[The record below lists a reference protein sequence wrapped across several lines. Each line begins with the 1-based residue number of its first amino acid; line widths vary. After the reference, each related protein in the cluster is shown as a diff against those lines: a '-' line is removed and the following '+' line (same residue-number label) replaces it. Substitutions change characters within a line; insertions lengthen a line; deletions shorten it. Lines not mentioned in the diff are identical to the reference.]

1 MNLYRHQKLA
11 LQYMRL
17 NDSFALFMEQG
28 CGKTLPTLYRILE
41 LSKQAKIKNALIV
54 APKATMGAWYRDCE
68 LFNEKDRLILE
79 NLITVINYDSVWRK
93 GKGYDRE
100 WDCIVLDESHKI
112 KNRSSKRASFL
123 LKLSL
128 KAKYRYILTG
138 TPIGNGQLENIWAQ
152 YAFLK
157 PMVVRG
163 RIASEIFGTY
173 RQFEDKYCIL
183 NQWWKPYKYLN
194 VDELQGIISQY
205 CYRVTKAE
213 CLDLPEKLPDEV
225 YDIELKEP
233 KLYKELHKHSTIEK
247 MDLLAENPLARMT
260 KLRQICSGF
269 LNTENGIIE
278 LKCEKINVLEDF
290 LDGWEKKLVIF
301 CEFKHSIQAISSLL
315 NKLKIQHVVLD
326 GEQKN
331 KQIWR
336 QFQED
341 PKVQIIICQYQSASM
356 GIDLYAADTII
367 FYEPT
372 LRSNTLEQ
380 AKDRIHRIGQK
391 NKCSYIHFLSRGTI
405 EVSIY
410 KALKNYS
417 DFSKALFEEYLA
429 EYTRSYSGRRAGK

>member
-1 MNLYRHQKLA
+1 MSVNLYRHQKLA

-41 LSKQAKIKNALIV
+41 LGKQAKIKNALIV

-157 PMVVRG
+157 PTVVRG

-233 KLYKELHKHSTIEK
+233 KLYKELHKHSTIEE
-247 MDLLAENPLARMT
+247 MDILAENPLARMT

-269 LNTENGIIE
+269 LNDGSEIHE
-278 LKCEKINVLEDF
+278 LKCEKLNALEEF

-301 CEFKHSIQAISSLL
+301 CHFTKSINNVSELL
-315 NKLKIQHVVLD
+315 KKLKIKHVILD
-326 GEQKN
+326 GRQKD

-336 QFQED
+336 KFQNNS
-341 PKVQIIICQYQSASM
+341 KIQIIICQYQSASM
-356 GIDLYAADTII
+356 GIDLYAADTVI

-372 LRSNTLEQ
+372 LSSNTLEQ
-380 AKDRIHRIGQK
+380 AKDRIHRIGQTS
-391 NKCSYIHFLSRGTI
+391 KCSYIHFITKGTI
-405 EVSIY
+405 EASIY
-410 KALKNYS
+410 KALKNYN
-417 DFSKALFEEYLA
+417 DFSEKLFLEYMS
-429 EYTRSYSGRRAGK
+429 EYTRSYAGRR